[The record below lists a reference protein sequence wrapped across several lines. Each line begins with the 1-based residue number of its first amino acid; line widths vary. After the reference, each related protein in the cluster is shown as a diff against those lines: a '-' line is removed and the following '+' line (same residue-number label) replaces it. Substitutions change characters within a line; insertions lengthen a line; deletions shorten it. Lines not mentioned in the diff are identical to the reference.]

1 MGYER
6 SSPQAIV
13 GLWAE
18 QDVARRAKHHG
29 WHVLHTAEI
38 GDGATMVEGPDGK
51 VVMPDLQ
58 LFDLIRGRQSRL
70 VQVKAKRG
78 AYRYMKQQVDCTG
91 MDWPDW
97 EACCRIDG
105 SGVPVD
111 LALVHLH
118 WPLRSS
124 PEIAPKLLWQ
134 TVEVLRG
141 REPMRFD
148 SEAFPRGA
156 VVWDVRDFEELGDLP
171 NPPQPIIDAAQ
182 TLGARLRIW
191 EKPPSLRRPR
201 HRPAQYDLFAWNG
214 GPAA

>member
-1 MGYER
+1 MGYQR
-6 SSPQAIV
+6 QSPHAIV

-38 GDGATMVEGPDGK
+38 GDGATMVEGPDGR

-78 AYRYMKQQVDCTG
+78 AYRYMKQQIDCTG

-134 TVEVLRG
+134 TVAVLRE

-148 SEAFPRGA
+148 AEAFPRGA
-156 VVWDVRDFEELGDLP
+156 VVWDVQAFEELGDLP
-171 NPPQPIIDAAQ
+171 NPPQHIIEAAQ
-182 TLGARLRIW
+182 ALGARLRIW
-191 EKPPSLRRPR
+191 ERPPSLRRPR

-214 GPAA
+214 GSQ

>member
-1 MGYER
+1 
-6 SSPQAIV
+6 
-13 GLWAE
+13 
-18 QDVARRAKHHG
+18 
-29 WHVLHTAEI
+29 
-38 GDGATMVEGPDGK
+38 
-51 VVMPDLQ
+51 
-58 LFDLIRGRQSRL
+58 
-70 VQVKAKRG
+70 
-78 AYRYMKQQVDCTG
+78 MKQQIDCTG

-124 PEIAPKLLWQ
+124 PGITPKLLWQ

-141 REPMRFD
+141 RKPMRFD

-156 VVWDVRDFEELGDLP
+156 VVWDVRDFQELGDLP
-171 NPPQPIIDAAQ
+171 NPPQPIIEAAQ
-182 TLGARLRIW
+182 ALGARLRIW